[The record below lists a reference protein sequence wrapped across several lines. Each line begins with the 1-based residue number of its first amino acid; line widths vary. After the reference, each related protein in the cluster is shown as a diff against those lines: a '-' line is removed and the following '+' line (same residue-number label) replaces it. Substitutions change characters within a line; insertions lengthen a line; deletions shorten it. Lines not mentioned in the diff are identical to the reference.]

1 MRPSTS
7 RSFMSAIV
15 AVALVA
21 VLAVMAGVAASGDPT
36 PSPSGGP
43 SASPSNP
50 PSNPPASPSNPP
62 ASPSP
67 TPSGEAG
74 IPLDIATPHDVSVIV
89 EDETGRVTGAA
100 SGRAGDGMSV
110 RWFDVLVENVDD
122 DTIRVTWVGLPQD
135 DVVRLTVSELD
146 GKVELRIVQ
155 KSPPANSD
163 ALGHDRVLVID
174 FDTAVSADD
183 VLTSVQ
189 ETTDTQD

>member
-1 MRPSTS
+1 MRRSSTS
-7 RSFMSAIV
+7 RSVMSAIV

-43 SASPSNP
+43 STPSASPST
-50 PSNPPASPSNPP
+50 PSASPSLP

-67 TPSGEAG
+67 APSDGAG

-89 EDETGRVTGAA
+89 DDETGTVGKVA

-110 RWFDVLVENVDD
+110 RWFDVAVENIDA
-122 DTIRVTWVGLPQD
+122 DTIEVTWVGLPQD
-135 DVVRLTVSELD
+135 DVVRLTVAEQD
-146 GKVELRIVQ
+146 GTIELRFVQ
-155 KSPPANSD
+155 ASPPLNSD

-174 FDTAVSADD
+174 FAEPVDARDIVAT
-183 VLTSVQ
+183 VQ

>member
-1 MRPSTS
+1 MRRSSTS
-7 RSFMSAIV
+7 RTLLSAIV

-21 VLAVMAGVAASGDPT
+21 VLAVMAGVAAGGDPS

-43 SASPSNP
+43 SSPA
-50 PSNPPASPSNPP
+50 PSAPATPSTPP

-67 TPSGEAG
+67 EPSDEAG

-89 EDETGRVTGAA
+89 EDETGRVVDAR

-146 GKVELRIVQ
+146 GKVELRFVQ

-174 FDTAVSADD
+174 FDSAVSADD
-183 VLTSVQ
+183 VLTSVR

>member
-1 MRPSTS
+1 MRRSTTS
-7 RSFMSAIV
+7 RSVLSAIA

-21 VLAVMAGVAASGDPT
+21 ILAAMAGVAASGTPD

-43 SASPSNP
+43 SVSPSA
-50 PSNPPASPSNPP
+50 PPASPSVP

-67 TPSGEAG
+67 APSDSAG

-89 EDETGRVTGAA
+89 EDETGRVVDAR

-110 RWFDVLVENVDD
+110 RWFDVAVENIDAD
-122 DTIRVTWVGLPQD
+122 SIRVTWVGLPQD
-135 DVVRLTVSELD
+135 DVVRLTVSEQD
-146 GKVELRIVQ
+146 GTVELRFVQ

-174 FDTAVSADD
+174 FDQPVDAGD
-183 VLTSVQ
+183 VRTSMQ
-189 ETTDTQD
+189 ESTDTQD